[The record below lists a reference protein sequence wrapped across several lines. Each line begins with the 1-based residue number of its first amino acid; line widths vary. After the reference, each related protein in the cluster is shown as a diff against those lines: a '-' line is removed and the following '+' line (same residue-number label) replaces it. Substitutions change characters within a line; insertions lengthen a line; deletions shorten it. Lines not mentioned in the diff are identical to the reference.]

1 VIIDEREFLD
11 LATKRLKREID
22 ADEHNRQAAIED
34 LKFLNGDQWDPAE
47 EQRRRLRGR
56 PCLKTNELP
65 KYVNQ
70 VVGDM
75 RHNRARIKVRP
86 VDPAGDVNIARIRSG
101 LISNIEYLSNAEA
114 IYDYAGEMATSCG
127 LGAWRVL
134 TRYTEENPF
143 ICEELLEGV
152 EPGIDAITWEG
163 ELIFPTCCGYEEKGS
178 GVIERVYRTQADL
191 PDAAKWVDEG
201 LAPEFDKAKTR
212 FFYSAEFKIGPSRIP
227 YLIDPTIRLAAPGV
241 AAIQTEL
248 FENYTEVIYGLATG
262 EKVSPVISHN
272 YAAALALESSEA
284 HEAWVNVGFPKEMR
298 RWLKLRMAVR
308 KGEDYYCVP
317 GFESVGT
324 VIGFGGTVREA
335 VDLVKARAKQV
346 KGKRLT
352 MEEAGLDVLADEI
365 NKGKQYGINF

>member
-1 VIIDEREFLD
+1 MIIDEREFLD